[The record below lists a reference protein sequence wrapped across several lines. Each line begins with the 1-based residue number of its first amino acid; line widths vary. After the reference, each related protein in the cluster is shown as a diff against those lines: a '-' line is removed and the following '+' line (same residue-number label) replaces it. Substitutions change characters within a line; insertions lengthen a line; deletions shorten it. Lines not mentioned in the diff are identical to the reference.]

1 MKSIGN
7 IYLTW
12 RKGKGERRIP
22 IGIIKRN
29 KTKGTRF
36 QYLQK
41 GVEEAEKFGFSIYE
55 GFPDTSTTYSNNVIE
70 IFGQRIMRSERND
83 IKDFYDFWL
92 IDKKHLNDVYYML
105 AHTQGI
111 LPTDNYEFLAEFNSS
126 KDLRFITEISGLS
139 KNKIN
144 SDILKKGDILTYKKE
159 SKNSYD
165 EYAIKVYKDKVFLG
179 YIKIIH
185 NRIFYRSSKEFK
197 ISVQHIE
204 KNGVLNRVFLKVE

>member
-22 IGIIKRN
+22 IGVIKRN
-29 KTKGTRF
+29 STLGTRF
-36 QYLQK
+36 QYL
-41 GVEEAEKFGFSIYE
+41 EEGLKEAQEFGFSVYE
-55 GFPDTSTTYSNNVIE
+55 GFPDISKTYSKNVIE

-92 IDKKHLNDVYYML
+92 IDKNYINDVYYML

-126 KDLRFITEISGLS
+126 KDLKFITEISGLS
-139 KNKIN
+139 KNKIS
-144 SDILKKGDILTYKKE
+144 SDILKKGDVLSYNKE
-159 SKNSYD
+159 LDNLYD
-165 EYAIKVYKDKVFLG
+165 DYAVKVYKGQFFLG
-179 YIKIIH
+179 YIKTIH
-185 NRIFYRSSKEFK
+185 NRIFYRSNKEFK
-197 ISVQHIE
+197 ISVQHVE
-204 KNGVLNRVFLKVE
+204 KNGVLNRVFLRVE

>member
-36 QYLQK
+36 QYLK
-41 GVEEAEKFGFSIYE
+41 EGVKEANKFGFSIYE

-92 IDKKHLNDVYYML
+92 VDKQHINDVYYML

-126 KDLRFITEISGLS
+126 KELKFITEISGLS
-139 KNKIN
+139 RAKIS
-144 SDILKKGDILTYKKE
+144 SDKLKKGDILTYKKE
-159 SKNSYD
+159 PNNSFD
-165 EYAIKVYKDKVFLG
+165 EYAVKVYKGKLFLG

-185 NRIFYRSSKEFK
+185 NRILHRSKKKFK

-204 KNGVLNRVFLKVE
+204 KNGILNRVFLRVE

>member
-1 MKSIGN
+1 MKQIGN

-29 KTKGTRF
+29 KTQGTRF
-36 QYLQK
+36 HYLEQ
-41 GVEEAEKFGFSIYE
+41 GVKEAKKFGFSMYE
-55 GFPDTSTTYSNNVIE
+55 GFPEISTTYSNNVLE

-92 IDKKHLNDVYYML
+92 IDKENIKDVYYML
-105 AHTQGI
+105 AYTQGI

-126 KDLRFITEISGLS
+126 KDLKFITEISGLS
-139 KNKIN
+139 KLKIS
-144 SDILKKGDILTYKKE
+144 SDSLKKGDILSYKKE
-159 SKNSYD
+159 SNNPFD
-165 EYAIKVYKDKVFLG
+165 GYAVKLFKGELFLG

-185 NRIFYRSSKEFK
+185 NRVFHRSNREFK

-204 KNGVLNRVFLKVE
+204 KNGVLNRVFLKIE

>member
-22 IGIIKRN
+22 IGVIKRN
-29 KTKGTRF
+29 KTLGTRF
-36 QYLQK
+36 HYL
-41 GVEEAEKFGFSIYE
+41 EEGLKDAKKFGFSIYE
-55 GFPDTSTTYSNNVIE
+55 GFPDISTTYSKNVIE

-92 IDKKHLNDVYYML
+92 IDKNHLNDVYYML

-126 KDLRFITEISGLS
+126 KDLKFITEISGLS
-139 KNKIN
+139 KYKIN
-144 SDILKKGDILTYKKE
+144 SESLKKGDTLTYKKE
-159 SKNSYD
+159 SDNLYD
-165 EYAIKVYKDKVFLG
+165 KYAVKVYKNELLLG

-185 NRIFYRSSKEFK
+185 NRIFHRSNRCFK

-204 KNGVLNRVFLKVE
+204 KNGILKRVFLRVE